1 MRGNRESLDA
11 AIIGKRGFRLK
22 KKIPNRTIFLAR
34 SFERICGRTEIVS
47 LFFIFSNRGDAGCRK
62 SAKTGFVS
70 MFSLVM
76 VSPTL
81 VPSCARLQS
90 QKQGASCK
98 SMGQTSTKSDRSSR
112 MIFFGFGFQ
121 RKPTFRHSRESGNDE
136 GGRSRRFES
145 QERKT
150 TDLLHARLKI
160 EPFKDFGKRL
170 GLPKLWDSPVCLAGV
185 HPPNSREGL
194 LKFE

>member
-22 KKIPNRTIFLAR
+22 KKILTEQSSWPFFRK
-34 SFERICGRTEIVS
+34 ICGRTEIVS

-112 MIFFGFGFQ
+112 MIFFDSGFNANPLFVIPAKAGMTKGGGAEGLS
-121 RKPTFRHSRESGNDE
+121 RKS
-136 GGRSRRFES
+136 
-145 QERKT
+145 
-150 TDLLHARLKI
+150 
-160 EPFKDFGKRL
+160 GKRQT
-170 GLPKLWDSPVCLAGV
+170 SSMLA
-185 HPPNSREGL
+185 
-194 LKFE
+194 